1 MTKTGKKK
9 SSIFLIVFP
18 NSYIFSVKIKH
29 PYLRM
34 LYFCIYYFIMMLKKY
49 IHYIGIIFILCSCNQ
64 HSSRPG
70 TAEETGKRFIRNTLD
85 GDFDQ
90 AETLLYKDSLNVQFY
105 ENYKSFMDKQSD
117 SVKQKY
123 KGSDFIINKFSQL
136 NDSTAIID
144 FSNSYKNKP
153 TEIKVVKRDGDW
165 WVDLKY
171 TMDTTSNN

>member
-1 MTKTGKKK
+1 
-9 SSIFLIVFP
+9 
-18 NSYIFSVKIKH
+18 
-29 PYLRM
+29 
-34 LYFCIYYFIMMLKKY
+34 MLKKY
-49 IHYIGIIFILCSCNQ
+49 IHYIGIIFILYSCNQ
-64 HSSRPG
+64 HSVRPG
-70 TAEETGKRFIRNTLD
+70 TAKATGKQFIRNTLD

-105 ENYKSFMDKQSD
+105 ENYKSFMDKQPD

-123 KGSDFIINKFSQL
+123 KESDFTINKFSQL

-144 FSNSYKNKP
+144 FSNSYKNKS
-153 TEIKVVKRDGDW
+153 TEIKVVKRDGEW